1 VSRRILVVGGGG
13 REHALLWRFAQD
25 DPKAVLH
32 VAPGNAGMR
41 ALAVVH
47 DIPADDTPALLRL
60 ALEIRPDLV
69 VAGPEAA
76 LAAGLADLMTPQGI
90 VVFGPVM
97 AAARLETSKLFAKE
111 MMALA
116 GVPTARHW
124 RVEDEGSLLAA
135 ARAGARVVKAD
146 GLASG
151 KGVVVA
157 ADEASTVAAGRELLA
172 AYGAP
177 LLAEERMDGV
187 EVSVLAL
194 CDGTR
199 AVMLPSAQD
208 HKRVG
213 DGDTGP
219 NTGGMGT
226 VSPGTHHHRLGMDE
240 HTLLSRVRE
249 MVILPVLAAMRQR
262 GTPFVG
268 VLFAGLM
275 VDPATANFSVLEF
288 NARFGDPETQ
298 VIVRRLGGDLA
309 GAMEACAQGNVTR
322 VPLTVMDHAAVCV
335 VMAAQGYP
343 GKLRGGDVVEGLGAA
358 AQVPGAVVFQAGTAL
373 KEGAVVTSGGRVL
386 GVSASGLT
394 VAHAADRAYSAAAL
408 IHWPGVVMRRDI
420 GKNTP

>member
-1 VSRRILVVGGGG
+1 MTFPAVG
-13 REHALLWRFAQD
+13 
-25 DPKAVLH
+25 
-32 VAPGNAGMR
+32 AGWK
-41 ALAVVH
+41 
-47 DIPADDTPALLRL
+47 P
-60 ALEIRPDLV
+60 
-69 VAGPEAA
+69 
-76 LAAGLADLMTPQGI
+76 
-90 VVFGPVM
+90 
-97 AAARLETSKLFAKE
+97 
-111 MMALA
+111 
-116 GVPTARHW
+116 
-124 RVEDEGSLLAA
+124 
-135 ARAGARVVKAD
+135 
-146 GLASG
+146 
-151 KGVVVA
+151 
-157 ADEASTVAAGRELLA
+157 
-172 AYGAP
+172 
-177 LLAEERMDGV
+177 
-187 EVSVLAL
+187 
-194 CDGTR
+194 
-199 AVMLPSAQD
+199 
-208 HKRVG
+208 
-213 DGDTGP
+213 
-219 NTGGMGT
+219 T

-386 GVSASGLT
+386 GVSASDC
-394 VAHAADRAYSAAAL
+394 HSWN
-408 IHWPGVVMRRDI
+408 I
-420 GKNTP
+420 